1 MKPYLKILY
10 CTCLFICTF
19 GSHAQNAYFIDGY
32 HGGVYGH
39 YPKGY
44 TQFIVG
50 KLNEHPF
57 WKINLEIEPE
67 TWDSVAV
74 WEPAAL
80 KQLQQLFRDQSA
92 TGRIEYVSPA
102 YGQSYFFNTSG
113 ESIIRH
119 FSYGIK
125 KVKAYFP
132 NAVFTTYSSEE
143 PCFTSALP
151 QILRS
156 FGFRYASLKNPNTCW
171 GGYTRAYGGE
181 LVNWI
186 GPDGTKLITV
196 PRYATEK
203 LLPNSTWQT
212 AGWTNSPQYIRDAF
226 AYGIKNPV
234 AMCLQDA
241 GWKNGPWIGNG
252 NRGYQPTYYKTWRD
266 YIENHSIKTPR
277 QNWKLSQEDI
287 LVSLVWGSQVL
298 QQLAQRVRT
307 AENKL
312 VMAEKL
318 AALAAVY
325 DHRPWPKAAIDEAWR
340 TLLLSQHH
348 DCWIVPYNGKRG
360 DTWADKVNVW
370 TKRTNDVSDS
380 IMHSAATLNDQG
392 AISAIRV
399 YNTTGTTRQELV
411 QLKLPVGTASN
422 EVVVVDEQRNEM
434 FTQLARSS
442 ADHELYFKAAVP
454 AMGFKTYRM
463 EHRRPSVMKGATAA
477 FTAEGNIILESDLY
491 RLIIDRSSGGVI
503 KSLIAKKLNN
513 KEFVDQ
519 KNEKGFNAL
528 SGHFFNNGGFYTTS
542 QNPVTLTML
551 ENGPLVV
558 KAAIKGMIFDHPFTQ
573 TITLKQ
579 GDSRIDCSLT
589 ITWKNNTGIGDAYKQ
604 SGGPDASDYHK
615 PFYDDSKKLLALFP
629 VNFSSQKIYKDA
641 PFDVTESRLDNTFF
655 TTWDSIK
662 NNILLNWVDVYDAKE
677 DYGLALF
684 TDHTTTYAHGK
695 GFPLGLNVQYSGAG
709 LWGRDHPVTGTTEM
723 KYALIPHKGK
733 WDEGGISEL
742 AVHWNE
748 PLVALPSSPVKT
760 AERSLVDVTGTGYQ
774 VTAVLVEG
782 DDLLV
787 RLFNAAGNNK
797 LQKIAFGGK
806 ATSARL
812 EELNGAVKQ
821 HLKIHTGKTTAIH
834 LVIPRFGI
842 RTIRLKNFASS

>member
-1 MKPYLKILY
+1 MKPYLNIIY
-10 CTCLFICTF
+10 CTCLFICTLR
-19 GSHAQNAYFIDGY
+19 SHAQNAYFIDGY

-44 TQFIVG
+44 TQFIVD
-50 KLNEHPF
+50 KLNENPF

-80 KQLQQLFRDQSA
+80 KQLQQIFRDQSD
-92 TGRIEYVSPA
+92 TGRIEYVNPA

-113 ESIIRH
+113 ESMIRH

-156 FGFRYASLKNPNTCW
+156 FGYKYASLKNPNTCW

-186 GPDGTKLITV
+186 GPDGTKLVTV
-196 PRYATEK
+196 PRYATEN
-203 LLPNSTWQT
+203 LLPGSTWQT
-212 AGWTNSPQYIRDAF
+212 EAWTNSPKYIKDAF

-234 AMCLQDA
+234 AMSLQDA

-277 QNWKLSQEDI
+277 QNWKFSQEDI

-312 VMAEKL
+312 VMAEKV
-318 AALAAVY
+318 AALSAVY
-325 DHRPWPKAAIDEAWR
+325 DDKPWPSAIDEAWR
-340 TLLLSQHH
+340 NLLLSQHH
-348 DCWIVPYNGKRG
+348 DCWIVPYNGRKG
-360 DTWADKVNVW
+360 NTWADKVNAW
-370 TKRTNDVSDS
+370 TKITNDISDS
-380 IMHSAATLNDQG
+380 IVYKAAAQHAEG
-392 AISAIRV
+392 SIRAIRV
-399 YNTTGTTRQELV
+399 HNTTGNTRHEVV
-411 QLKLPVGTASN
+411 QMKLPAGMATN
-422 EVVVVDEQRNEM
+422 EMAVVDGGGKEIVSQI
-434 FTQLARSS
+434 TKS
-442 ADHELYFKAAVP
+442 AGSKEICFHAVVP
-454 AMGFKTYRM
+454 AMGYKTYSISYK
-463 EHRRPSVMKGATAA
+463 RPASAAGATA
-477 FTAEGNIILESDLY
+477 TILNGGDVVLETDLY
-491 RLIIDRSSGGVI
+491 TLIIDRSKGGVV

-513 KEFVDQ
+513 REFVDA
-519 KNEKGFNAL
+519 KNERGFNEL
-528 SGHFFNNGGFYTTS
+528 SGQFYNHGGFYASSRT
-542 QNPVTLTML
+542 PVTISIL
-551 ENGPLVV
+551 ENGPVLV
-558 KAAIKGMIFDHPFTQ
+558 KAAISGMLLDHPFTQ
-573 TITLKQ
+573 TITLRQ
-579 GDSRIDCSLT
+579 GDSRIDCSLN
-589 ITWKNNTGIGDAYKQ
+589 IAWKNNTGIGDAYKQ
-604 SGGPDASDYHK
+604 SGGPDASNYHK

-629 VNFSSQKIYKDA
+629 VKFTSQKIYKDA
-641 PFDVTESRLDNTFF
+641 PFDVTESRLHNTFF

-662 NNILLNWVDVYDAKE
+662 NNIILNWVDVYDAKE
-677 DYGLALF
+677 DHGLALF
-684 TDHTTTYAHGK
+684 TDHTTSYAHGE

-709 LWGRDHPVTGTTEM
+709 LWGRDHSITGTTEI

-733 WDEGGISEL
+733 WDESGISEQ
-742 AVHWNE
+742 AAHWNE
-748 PLVALPSSPVKT
+748 PLVALPSSIVKKE
-760 AERSLVDVTGTGYQ
+760 ERSLVNVTGTGYQ
-774 VTAVLVEG
+774 VSAVIVEG
-782 DDLLV
+782 RDLLV
-787 RLFNAAGNNK
+787 RLFNAAGNDK
-797 LQKIAFGGK
+797 VQKIAFGGK
-806 ATSARL
+806 ATGAQL

-821 HLKIHTGKTTAIH
+821 LLQIHTGKTTAIH
-834 LVIPRFGI
+834 LAMPRFGI